1 MFKRYWF
8 LIALTVVL
16 PMGYLWPEG
25 GIKIRQAGFI
35 VPVLVATTLL
45 VSGFTLDTSRLL
57 GQIANLPVILLG
69 LGTTYGVAPVLA
81 YLLAR
86 LWGPEITGQG
96 SIGFQFVEAV
106 MILAAQA
113 GTLAS
118 AMALTSV
125 ARGNQEIALILTV
138 LSNSLTAVL
147 TPAILNLSV
156 GVDVEFPL
164 GTMVSYMALVVLLP
178 VLLGQVLRRFLWKTA
193 QPILKQLKIV
203 PQLIILV
210 FVYTS
215 FGGAAGYLLEA
226 SDLLLRFAGTCVCL
240 HLLLLAWTYGISSLM
255 GLPQSSRT
263 AVVFCGSQKTLPNA
277 IYLWDHFFA
286 SNPYGA
292 IPMVLYHIFQLVL
305 DTLLVPWLEPQTKP
319 SD

>member
-1 MFKRYWF
+1 MTKLDVKRYWF
-8 LIALTVVL
+8 LMALVVVL
-16 PMGYLWPEG
+16 PIGYLWPEG
-25 GIKIRQAGFI
+25 GIRIRQAGVA
-35 VPVLVATTLL
+35 VPMLVATTLL
-45 VSGFTLDTSRLL
+45 ISGFTLDTSRLL
-57 GQIANLPVILLG
+57 GQVGNLPVILFG

-86 LWGPEITGQG
+86 LWGPEITGPG
-96 SIGFQFVEAV
+96 SLGFHFVEAV

-118 AMALTSV
+118 ALALTVV
-125 ARGNQEIALILTV
+125 ARGNQELALILTV
-138 LSNSLTAVL
+138 ISNSLTAVL
-147 TPAILNLSV
+147 TPLILKLSV
-156 GVDVEFPL
+156 GAEVVFPL
-164 GTMVSYMALVVLLP
+164 GAMILHMALFVLLP
-178 VLLGQVLRRFLWKTA
+178 VLVGQIARRFLWKAA
-193 QPILKQLKIV
+193 QPILKPLRIV

-215 FGGAAGYLLEA
+215 FGGAASYLLDA
-226 SDLLLRFAGTCVCL
+226 SGLLLRFSGTCVCL
-240 HLLLLAWTYGISSLM
+240 HLFLLAWTYGISTLL

-305 DTLLVPWLEPQTKP
+305 DTLLVPWVEPRR
-319 SD
+319 